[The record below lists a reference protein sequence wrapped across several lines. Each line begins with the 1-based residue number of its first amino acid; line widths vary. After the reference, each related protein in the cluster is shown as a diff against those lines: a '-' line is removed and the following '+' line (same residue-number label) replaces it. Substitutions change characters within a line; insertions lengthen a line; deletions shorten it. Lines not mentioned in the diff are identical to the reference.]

1 LRLRSRSKSDEK
13 PRAVI
18 RDTAGGYI
26 RVFQSN
32 PRSIFAVKPYFV
44 ATPSNQTI
52 LADQTAEFV
61 CRVGGDP
68 SPEILWRRSDGKM
81 PIGRAHILEDKS
93 LHIERVNPQDQG
105 TYICEAENGVGT
117 ISASATLTVHCE
129 YCNLLPFSP
138 PLSFSLCV
146 RSRSAVKLITRPVY
160 DYRVGDERRG
170 CCRTED
176 RRNVAHY
183 RRILSP
189 GICILSDVDFCAS
202 LGRKSD
208 PVAWKIR
215 TYCRPAPSKRDRGA
229 DTIDS
234 SNFTLR

>member
-1 LRLRSRSKSDEK
+1 MRLRSPSKSEK

-26 RVFQSN
+26 PGFPIEN
-32 PRSIFAVKPYFV
+32 PRSVFAVKPYFV

-129 YCNLLPFSP
+129 YRNLLPFSSYP
-138 PLSFSLCV
+138 SLSFSRCKEPLCREINYAPGV
-146 RSRSAVKLITRPVY
+146 RLSRR
-160 DYRVGDERRG
+160 
-170 CCRTED
+170 
-176 RRNVAHY
+176 
-183 RRILSP
+183 
-189 GICILSDVDFCAS
+189 
-202 LGRKSD
+202 
-208 PVAWKIR
+208 
-215 TYCRPAPSKRDRGA
+215 
-229 DTIDS
+229 
-234 SNFTLR
+234 

>member
-1 LRLRSRSKSDEK
+1 
-13 PRAVI
+13 
-18 RDTAGGYI
+18 
-26 RVFQSN
+26 
-32 PRSIFAVKPYFV
+32 
-44 ATPSNQTI
+44 
-52 LADQTAEFV
+52 
-61 CRVGGDP
+61 
-68 SPEILWRRSDGKM
+68 M

-146 RSRSAVKLITRPVY
+146 KSRSAVKLITRPVY
-160 DYRVGDERRG
+160 DYRAGDERRG

-183 RRILSP
+183 RRILAPEYASCRMSTFAP
-189 GICILSDVDFCAS
+189 RLDANRIPWLGKYERIVDPLQAS
-202 LGRKSD
+202 EIGAR
-208 PVAWKIR
+208 IR
-215 TYCRPAPSKRDRGA
+215 
-229 DTIDS
+229 
-234 SNFTLR
+234 